1 MIQVH
6 NQNYTTYENDIR
18 ALLQS
23 FFPGEEMRL
32 GGGKSAAENAA
43 GDVTE
48 KAGEKPAESVSVSD
62 AGNAGEK
69 PSESASASPSE
80 NAGQEPV
87 TVDVDAICRGII
99 RGDDRFE
106 DKSTVK
112 LALYNS
118 LRELTG
124 RELPWGTLT
133 GIRPVRIVEMMEAKG
148 LFGAAAREKIRAMFA
163 VSEEKLDLMF
173 DIHEREQQ
181 VLERLGDYKDGYS
194 IYINIPFC
202 PTRCLY
208 CSFTSNPIELW
219 EQRVDE
225 YLDDMR
231 RELEQIHALA
241 DKELQTIYIGG
252 GTPTALSA
260 AQLDKL
266 LTMVGDIFG
275 RIQVPAC
282 DVPAC
287 NAQECSTP
295 EADVPAET
303 NARMRIA
310 VQELTVESGR
320 PDSITQEKLA
330 VLLKHG
336 VDRISINPQT
346 MHQKTLDLI
355 GRRHT
360 VEQTREAYE
369 LARGMEFD
377 NINMDL
383 IMGLPGEDLADVRET
398 LREIRRMKPDSLT
411 VHALAVK
418 RSSRLSTEGKAW
430 GNADGVERKG
440 QDAESAAEAAEMTR
454 LGAETAKAL
463 GLEPYYLYRQ
473 KNMAGNQDNVGYT
486 VPGKESIYN
495 ILMMEEKHTV
505 IGVGAGAST
514 KFVSYSPLSEETPD
528 PEDAADFS
536 ETHTGARPQ
545 LRKEV
550 RRFENVKNIGDYLA
564 RIDELL
570 EKKREFL
577 SETD

>member
-1 MIQVH
+1 MIQVYY
-6 NQNYTTYENDIR
+6 NEFKTYENDIR

-69 PSESASASPSE
+69 PSVSASASPSE

-87 TVDVDAICRGII
+87 TVDVDAICRGIT
-99 RGDDRFE
+99 RSDDRFE

-112 LALYNS
+112 LALYNY

-148 LFGAAAREKIRAMFA
+148 LYAEAAREKIRAMFA

-173 DIHEREQQ
+173 SIHGQEQQ

-219 EQRVDE
+219 EERVDE
-225 YLDDMR
+225 YLEDMC
-231 RELEQIHALA
+231 RELEQIRMLA
-241 DKELQTIYIGG
+241 GGFESPENVRGRKLRTIYIGG
-252 GTPTALSA
+252 DTPTALSA

-275 RIQVPAC
+275 WAEVPEMRA
-282 DVPAC
+282 
-287 NAQECSTP
+287 P
-295 EADVPAET
+295 ETDTAAET
-303 NARMRIA
+303 KSRKRIA
-310 VQELTVESGR
+310 VEELTVESGR

-369 LARGMEFD
+369 LARSMGFY

-440 QDAESAAEAAEMTR
+440 QDAESTAEASEMTR

-473 KNMAGNQDNVGYT
+473 KNMAGNQDNVGYA

-514 KFVSYSPLSEETPD
+514 KFVSYSTLEGETTD
-528 PEDAADFS
+528 QADAAGIG
-536 ETHTGARPQ
+536 GARAGALPQ

-577 SETD
+577 SETV